1 MMYHLR
7 SEYPNVHGIPRA
19 TQCIEM
25 HLQST
30 SRSLLI
36 DLHVSQM
43 VCAMFDTEKKKDDM
57 GIERM

>member
-7 SEYPNVHGIPRA
+7 SEYPNVHGIPGA
-19 TQCIEM
+19 TL
-25 HLQST
+25 HLQSI

-36 DLHVSQM
+36 DLHVSRM